1 MYNAGDRK
9 AIRQAEKSARLAEAQ
24 RREVVG
30 GILSVAPGR
39 QWVHDLL
46 AACHIFDTPFAGV
59 DPQTNFNCGQQN
71 VGLRIFADVMQHP
84 DSYLLMMKEANER
97 AITDDSR
104 QRRDHEDSDGGDH
117 PASAE
122 DGTGDETGTEDRRD

>member
-9 AIRQAEKSARLAEAQ
+9 AIQQAKKLARQEEAQ
-24 RREVVG
+24 RHEVVG

-39 QWVHDLL
+39 KWLHDLL
-46 AACHIFDTPFAGV
+46 ESCNIFSTPFSGH

-71 VGLRIFADVMQHP
+71 IGLRLFADVMQHP

-97 AITDDSR
+97 AVTDDSR
-104 QRRDHEDSDGGDH
+104 QRRDRENSDGGDN
-117 PASAE
+117 ADSSE
-122 DGTGDETGTEDRRD
+122 DSPGDETGGDRRD